1 MGQGGTGSGPVR
13 RAVEYDLVELVRL
26 RAPRSGDADGHA
38 LDSLAATLWEQ
49 LADDDVRVLVVDA
62 GDGKL
67 AACGI
72 GALDRRPPGPGSRGA
87 RTGHVV
93 SVVTDPDHRRHDHSG
108 TLVRG
113 LLTWFRERGVSR
125 VELRSPVEE
134 APPRRAVIPS
144 R

>member
-1 MGQGGTGSGPVR
+1 MGQGSTGSGPVR

-26 RAPRSGDADGHA
+26 RAPRSGDVDGRA

-62 GDGKL
+62 EDGKL
-67 AACGI
+67 AACSI
-72 GALDRRPPGPGSRGA
+72 GAIDRRPPGPGSRGG

-93 SVVTDPDHRRHDHSG
+93 GVVTDPDHRRHDHSG

-113 LLTWFRERGVSR
+113 LFAWFREHGVSR
-125 VELRSPVEE
+125 VELRAPVPE
-134 APPRRAVIPS
+134 PSPRRAVSPS